1 MGPSVQEVADFIRRQ
16 LRLVIVGQNAI
27 IDQILTGLLT
37 EGHVLLEGPPGTAKT
52 LLVKTLA
59 RVIGAGFNR
68 IQFTPDL
75 MPADVTGTNVY
86 NTATGVFTF
95 RRGPIFTDLL
105 LADEINRTPPKT
117 QSALLEAMEERQV
130 TVDGE
135 THCMSPL
142 FMVLATQNP
151 IEYEGTY
158 PLPEAQLDR
167 FLLKILVDYP
177 SLEEEVQVVSNW
189 SSGFNARRLD
199 VLPLECLP
207 DSSVILQCRAAV
219 RDVVVEEGIRRYMVN
234 LVRATRPPAAPNLTW
249 GPVPV
254 RPWRCCSRRKSRRR
268 SMGGRSS
275 RRMMSRPWLCR
286 CCGTGSSCARK
297 PRLTASRPMKS
308 SRTSSGAWLS
318 HASLGRPVSGA
329 ECCRS
334 CSPGPA
340 AAGWPAAFRSG
351 VRVVP
356 AFPRWAWLLRDDW
369 HPAGQ
374 WRSSEA
380 SGCGL
385 GQC

>member
-234 LVRATRPPAAPNLTW
+234 LVRATRPPAAPNLTCQS
-249 GPVPV
+249 P
-254 RPWRCCSRRKSRRR
+254 C
-268 SMGGRSS
+268 GR
-275 RRMMSRPWLCR
+275 
-286 CCGTGSSCARK
+286 GVAAHG
-297 PRLTASRPMKS
+297 
-308 SRTSSGAWLS
+308 
-318 HASLGRPVSGA
+318 
-329 ECCRS
+329 E
-334 CSPGPA
+334 SPGGA
-340 AAGWPAAFRSG
+340 
-351 VRVVP
+351 
-356 AFPRWAWLLRDDW
+356 RWADVR
-369 HPAGQ
+369 HAG
-374 WRSSEA
+374 
-380 SGCGL
+380 
-385 GQC
+385 

>member
-249 GPVPV
+249 A
-254 RPWRCCSRRKSRRR
+254 S
-268 SMGGRSS
+268 
-275 RRMMSRPWLCR
+275 
-286 CCGTGSSCARK
+286 
-297 PRLTASRPMKS
+297 PRAAVALLLTAKVQAALDG
-308 SRTSSGAWLS
+308 RTFVTPDDVKAVAL
-318 HASLGRPVSGA
+318 PVL
-329 ECCRS
+329 RH
-334 CSPGPA
+334 
-340 AAGWPAAFRSG
+340 
-351 VRVVP
+351 RVV
-356 AFPRWAWLLRDDW
+356 LR
-369 HPAGQ
+369 
-374 WRSSEA
+374 SEA
-380 SGCGL
+380 QIDGITPDEIITDIIRRL
-385 GQC
+385 AVPR

>member
-27 IDQILTGLLT
+27 IDQILTGLLA

-249 GPVPV
+249 GA
-254 RPWRCCSRRKSRRR
+254 S
-268 SMGGRSS
+268 
-275 RRMMSRPWLCR
+275 
-286 CCGTGSSCARK
+286 
-297 PRLTASRPMKS
+297 PRAAVALLLTAKVQAALDG
-308 SRTSSGAWLS
+308 RTFVTPDDVKAVAL
-318 HASLGRPVSGA
+318 PVL
-329 ECCRS
+329 RH
-334 CSPGPA
+334 
-340 AAGWPAAFRSG
+340 
-351 VRVVP
+351 RVV
-356 AFPRWAWLLRDDW
+356 LR
-369 HPAGQ
+369 
-374 WRSSEA
+374 SEA
-380 SGCGL
+380 QIDGITPDEIIADIIRRL
-385 GQC
+385 AVPR

>member
-1 MGPSVQEVADFIRRQ
+1 MGPSVQEVAEFIRRQ
-16 LRLVIVGQNAI
+16 LRLVIVGQNAV
-27 IDQILTGLLT
+27 IDQILTGLLA

-135 THCMSPL
+135 THRMSPL

-219 RDVVVEEGIRRYMVN
+219 RDVVVEEGVRRYMVN

-249 GPVPV
+249 GA
-254 RPWRCCSRRKSRRR
+254 S
-268 SMGGRSS
+268 
-275 RRMMSRPWLCR
+275 
-286 CCGTGSSCARK
+286 
-297 PRLTASRPMKS
+297 PRAAVALLLTAKVQAALDG
-308 SRTSSGAWLS
+308 RTFVTPDDVKAVAL
-318 HASLGRPVSGA
+318 PV
-329 ECCRS
+329 
-334 CSPGPA
+334 
-340 AAGWPAAFRSG
+340 
-351 VRVVP
+351 
-356 AFPRWAWLLRDDW
+356 LR
-369 HPAGQ
+369 H
-374 WRSSEA
+374 RIVLRSEA
-380 SGCGL
+380 EIDGITPDEIITDIIRRL
-385 GQC
+385 AVPR

>member
-1 MGPSVQEVADFIRRQ
+1 MGPSVQEVAEFIRRQ
-16 LRLVIVGQNAI
+16 LRLVIVGQNVI
-27 IDQILTGLLT
+27 IDQILTGLLA

-135 THCMSPL
+135 THHMSPL

-219 RDVVVEEGIRRYMVN
+219 RDVVVEEGVRRYMVN

-249 GPVPV
+249 GA
-254 RPWRCCSRRKSRRR
+254 S
-268 SMGGRSS
+268 
-275 RRMMSRPWLCR
+275 
-286 CCGTGSSCARK
+286 
-297 PRLTASRPMKS
+297 PRAAVALLLTAKVQAALDG
-308 SRTSSGAWLS
+308 RTFVTPDDVKAVAL
-318 HASLGRPVSGA
+318 PV
-329 ECCRS
+329 
-334 CSPGPA
+334 
-340 AAGWPAAFRSG
+340 
-351 VRVVP
+351 
-356 AFPRWAWLLRDDW
+356 LR
-369 HPAGQ
+369 H
-374 WRSSEA
+374 RIVLRSEA
-380 SGCGL
+380 EIDGITPDEIITDIIRRL
-385 GQC
+385 AVPR

>member
-27 IDQILTGLLT
+27 IDQILTGLLA

-249 GPVPV
+249 GA
-254 RPWRCCSRRKSRRR
+254 S
-268 SMGGRSS
+268 
-275 RRMMSRPWLCR
+275 
-286 CCGTGSSCARK
+286 
-297 PRLTASRPMKS
+297 PRAAVALLLTAKVQAALDG
-308 SRTSSGAWLS
+308 RTFVTPDDVKAVAL
-318 HASLGRPVSGA
+318 PV
-329 ECCRS
+329 
-334 CSPGPA
+334 
-340 AAGWPAAFRSG
+340 
-351 VRVVP
+351 
-356 AFPRWAWLLRDDW
+356 LR
-369 HPAGQ
+369 H
-374 WRSSEA
+374 RIVLRSEA
-380 SGCGL
+380 EIDGITPDEIITDIIRRL
-385 GQC
+385 AVPR

>member
-27 IDQILTGLLT
+27 IDQILTGLLA

-135 THCMSPL
+135 THHMSPL

-177 SLEEEVQVVSNW
+177 SLEEEFQVVSNW

-199 VLPLECLP
+199 ALPLECLP
-207 DSSVILQCRAAV
+207 DSSLILQCRAAV
-219 RDVVVEEGIRRYMVN
+219 RDVVVEEGIRRYIVN
-234 LVRATRPPAAPNLTW
+234 LIRATRPPAAPNLTW
-249 GPVPV
+249 GA
-254 RPWRCCSRRKSRRR
+254 S
-268 SMGGRSS
+268 
-275 RRMMSRPWLCR
+275 
-286 CCGTGSSCARK
+286 
-297 PRLTASRPMKS
+297 PRAAVALLLTAKVHAALDG
-308 SRTSSGAWLS
+308 RTFVTPDDVKAVAL
-318 HASLGRPVSGA
+318 PV
-329 ECCRS
+329 
-334 CSPGPA
+334 
-340 AAGWPAAFRSG
+340 
-351 VRVVP
+351 
-356 AFPRWAWLLRDDW
+356 LR
-369 HPAGQ
+369 H
-374 WRSSEA
+374 RIVLRSEA
-380 SGCGL
+380 EIDGIRPDEIIADIIRRL
-385 GQC
+385 AVPR

>member
-1 MGPSVQEVADFIRRQ
+1 MGPSVQEVAEFIRRQ

-27 IDQILTGLLT
+27 IDQILTGLLA

-52 LLVKTLA
+52 LMVKTLA
-59 RVIGAGFNR
+59 RIIGAGFNR

-135 THCMSPL
+135 THHMSPL

-199 VLPLECLP
+199 ALPLECLP
-207 DSSVILQCRAAV
+207 DSSLILQCRAAV
-219 RDVVVEEGIRRYMVN
+219 RDVGVEEGIRRYIVN
-234 LVRATRPPAAPNLTW
+234 IVRATRPPAAPNLTW
-249 GPVPV
+249 GA
-254 RPWRCCSRRKSRRR
+254 S
-268 SMGGRSS
+268 
-275 RRMMSRPWLCR
+275 
-286 CCGTGSSCARK
+286 
-297 PRLTASRPMKS
+297 PRAAVALLLTAKVQAALNG
-308 SRTSSGAWLS
+308 RTFVTPDDVKAV
-318 HASLGRPVSGA
+318 AMPV
-329 ECCRS
+329 
-334 CSPGPA
+334 
-340 AAGWPAAFRSG
+340 
-351 VRVVP
+351 
-356 AFPRWAWLLRDDW
+356 LR
-369 HPAGQ
+369 H
-374 WRSSEA
+374 RIVLRSEA
-380 SGCGL
+380 EIDGITPDEIITDIIRRL
-385 GQC
+385 AVPR

>member
-27 IDQILTGLLT
+27 IDQILTGLLA

-135 THCMSPL
+135 THRMSPL

-249 GPVPV
+249 GA
-254 RPWRCCSRRKSRRR
+254 S
-268 SMGGRSS
+268 
-275 RRMMSRPWLCR
+275 
-286 CCGTGSSCARK
+286 
-297 PRLTASRPMKS
+297 PRAAVALLLTAKVQAALDG
-308 SRTSSGAWLS
+308 RTFVTPDDVKAVAL
-318 HASLGRPVSGA
+318 PVL
-329 ECCRS
+329 RH
-334 CSPGPA
+334 
-340 AAGWPAAFRSG
+340 
-351 VRVVP
+351 RVV
-356 AFPRWAWLLRDDW
+356 LR
-369 HPAGQ
+369 
-374 WRSSEA
+374 SEA
-380 SGCGL
+380 QIDGITPDEIIADIIRRL
-385 GQC
+385 AVPR

>member
-249 GPVPV
+249 GA
-254 RPWRCCSRRKSRRR
+254 S
-268 SMGGRSS
+268 
-275 RRMMSRPWLCR
+275 
-286 CCGTGSSCARK
+286 
-297 PRLTASRPMKS
+297 PRAAVALLLTAKVQAALDG
-308 SRTSSGAWLS
+308 RTFVTPDDVKAVAL
-318 HASLGRPVSGA
+318 PVL
-329 ECCRS
+329 RH
-334 CSPGPA
+334 
-340 AAGWPAAFRSG
+340 
-351 VRVVP
+351 RVV
-356 AFPRWAWLLRDDW
+356 LR
-369 HPAGQ
+369 
-374 WRSSEA
+374 SEA
-380 SGCGL
+380 QIDGITPDEIITDIIRRL
-385 GQC
+385 AVPR

>member
-1 MGPSVQEVADFIRRQ
+1 MGPSVQEVAEFIRRQ

-27 IDQILTGLLT
+27 IDQILTGLLA

-52 LLVKTLA
+52 LIVKTLA
-59 RVIGAGFNR
+59 RIIGAGFNR

-135 THCMSPL
+135 THHMSPL

-199 VLPLECLP
+199 ALPLECLP
-207 DSSVILQCRAAV
+207 DSSLILQCRAAV
-219 RDVVVEEGIRRYMVN
+219 RDVVVEEGIRRYIVN
-234 LVRATRPPAAPNLTW
+234 IIRATRPPSAPNLTW
-249 GPVPV
+249 GA
-254 RPWRCCSRRKSRRR
+254 S
-268 SMGGRSS
+268 
-275 RRMMSRPWLCR
+275 
-286 CCGTGSSCARK
+286 
-297 PRLTASRPMKS
+297 PRAAVALLLTAKVQAALDG
-308 SRTSSGAWLS
+308 RTFVTPDDVKAVAL
-318 HASLGRPVSGA
+318 PVL
-329 ECCRS
+329 RH
-334 CSPGPA
+334 
-340 AAGWPAAFRSG
+340 
-351 VRVVP
+351 RVV
-356 AFPRWAWLLRDDW
+356 LR
-369 HPAGQ
+369 
-374 WRSSEA
+374 SEA
-380 SGCGL
+380 EIDGITPDEIITDIIRRL
-385 GQC
+385 AVPR

>member
-1 MGPSVQEVADFIRRQ
+1 MGPSVQEVAEFIRRQ

-27 IDQILTGLLT
+27 IDQILTGLLA

-135 THCMSPL
+135 THRMSPL

-199 VLPLECLP
+199 ALPLECLP
-207 DSSVILQCRAAV
+207 DSSIILQCRAAV
-219 RDVVVEEGIRRYMVN
+219 RDVVVEEGVRRYIVN

-249 GPVPV
+249 GA
-254 RPWRCCSRRKSRRR
+254 S
-268 SMGGRSS
+268 
-275 RRMMSRPWLCR
+275 
-286 CCGTGSSCARK
+286 
-297 PRLTASRPMKS
+297 PRAAVALLLTAKVQAALDG
-308 SRTSSGAWLS
+308 RTFVTPDDVKAVAL
-318 HASLGRPVSGA
+318 PVL
-329 ECCRS
+329 RH
-334 CSPGPA
+334 
-340 AAGWPAAFRSG
+340 
-351 VRVVP
+351 RVV
-356 AFPRWAWLLRDDW
+356 LR
-369 HPAGQ
+369 
-374 WRSSEA
+374 SEA
-380 SGCGL
+380 QIDGITPDEIIADIIRRL
-385 GQC
+385 AVPR

>member
-27 IDQILTGLLT
+27 IDQILTGLLA

-249 GPVPV
+249 GA
-254 RPWRCCSRRKSRRR
+254 S
-268 SMGGRSS
+268 
-275 RRMMSRPWLCR
+275 
-286 CCGTGSSCARK
+286 
-297 PRLTASRPMKS
+297 PRAAVALLLTAKVQAALDG
-308 SRTSSGAWLS
+308 RTFVTPDDVKAVAL
-318 HASLGRPVSGA
+318 PVL
-329 ECCRS
+329 RH
-334 CSPGPA
+334 
-340 AAGWPAAFRSG
+340 
-351 VRVVP
+351 RVV
-356 AFPRWAWLLRDDW
+356 LR
-369 HPAGQ
+369 
-374 WRSSEA
+374 SEA
-380 SGCGL
+380 QIDGITPDEIITDIIRRL
-385 GQC
+385 AVPR

>member
-27 IDQILTGLLT
+27 IDQILTGLLA

-135 THCMSPL
+135 THRMSPL

-249 GPVPV
+249 GA
-254 RPWRCCSRRKSRRR
+254 S
-268 SMGGRSS
+268 
-275 RRMMSRPWLCR
+275 
-286 CCGTGSSCARK
+286 
-297 PRLTASRPMKS
+297 PRAAVALLLTAKVQAALDG
-308 SRTSSGAWLS
+308 RTFVTPDDVKAVAL
-318 HASLGRPVSGA
+318 PV
-329 ECCRS
+329 
-334 CSPGPA
+334 
-340 AAGWPAAFRSG
+340 
-351 VRVVP
+351 
-356 AFPRWAWLLRDDW
+356 LR
-369 HPAGQ
+369 H
-374 WRSSEA
+374 RIVLRSEA
-380 SGCGL
+380 EIDGITPDEIITDIIRRL
-385 GQC
+385 AVPR

>member
-27 IDQILTGLLT
+27 IDQILTGLLA

-52 LLVKTLA
+52 LIVKTLA
-59 RVIGAGFNR
+59 RIIGAGFNR

-135 THCMSPL
+135 THHMSPL

-199 VLPLECLP
+199 ALPLECLP
-207 DSSVILQCRAAV
+207 DSSLVLQCRAAV
-219 RDVVVEEGIRRYMVN
+219 RDVSVEEGIRRYIVN
-234 LVRATRPPAAPNLTW
+234 IIRATRPPAAPNLTW
-249 GPVPV
+249 GA
-254 RPWRCCSRRKSRRR
+254 S
-268 SMGGRSS
+268 
-275 RRMMSRPWLCR
+275 
-286 CCGTGSSCARK
+286 
-297 PRLTASRPMKS
+297 PRAAVALLLTAKVQAALDGRTFVTPDDVKS
-308 SRTSSGAWLS
+308 VAL
-318 HASLGRPVSGA
+318 PVL
-329 ECCRS
+329 RH
-334 CSPGPA
+334 
-340 AAGWPAAFRSG
+340 
-351 VRVVP
+351 RVV
-356 AFPRWAWLLRDDW
+356 LR
-369 HPAGQ
+369 
-374 WRSSEA
+374 SEA
-380 SGCGL
+380 EIDGITPDEIITDIIRRL
-385 GQC
+385 AVPR

>member
-1 MGPSVQEVADFIRRQ
+1 MGPSVQEVAEFIRRQ
-16 LRLVIVGQNAI
+16 LRLVIVGQNTI
-27 IDQILTGLLT
+27 IDQILTGLLA

-59 RVIGAGFNR
+59 RIIGAGFNR

-135 THCMSPL
+135 THYMSPL

-199 VLPLECLP
+199 ALPLECLP
-207 DSSVILQCRAAV
+207 DSSLILQCRAAA
-219 RDVVVEEGIRRYMVN
+219 RDVGVEEGIRRYIVN
-234 LVRATRPPAAPNLTW
+234 IIRATRPPAAPNLTW
-249 GPVPV
+249 GA
-254 RPWRCCSRRKSRRR
+254 S
-268 SMGGRSS
+268 
-275 RRMMSRPWLCR
+275 
-286 CCGTGSSCARK
+286 
-297 PRLTASRPMKS
+297 PRAAVALLLTAKVQAALDG
-308 SRTSSGAWLS
+308 RTFVTPDDVKAVAL
-318 HASLGRPVSGA
+318 PVL
-329 ECCRS
+329 RH
-334 CSPGPA
+334 
-340 AAGWPAAFRSG
+340 
-351 VRVVP
+351 RVV
-356 AFPRWAWLLRDDW
+356 LR
-369 HPAGQ
+369 
-374 WRSSEA
+374 SEA
-380 SGCGL
+380 EIDGITPDEIITDIIRRL
-385 GQC
+385 AVPR

>member
-1 MGPSVQEVADFIRRQ
+1 MGPSVQEVAEFIRRQ
-16 LRLVIVGQNAI
+16 LRLLIVGQNAI
-27 IDQILTGLLT
+27 IDQILTGLLA

-52 LLVKTLA
+52 LMVKTLA
-59 RVIGAGFNR
+59 RIIGAGFNR

-135 THCMSPL
+135 THHMSPL

-199 VLPLECLP
+199 ALPLECLP
-207 DSSVILQCRAAV
+207 DSSLILQCRAAV
-219 RDVVVEEGIRRYMVN
+219 RDVVVEEGIHRYIVN
-234 LVRATRPPAAPNLTW
+234 IIRATRPPAAPNLTW
-249 GPVPV
+249 GA
-254 RPWRCCSRRKSRRR
+254 S
-268 SMGGRSS
+268 
-275 RRMMSRPWLCR
+275 
-286 CCGTGSSCARK
+286 
-297 PRLTASRPMKS
+297 PRAAVALLLTAKVQAALDG
-308 SRTSSGAWLS
+308 RTFVTPDDVKGVAL
-318 HASLGRPVSGA
+318 PVL
-329 ECCRS
+329 RH
-334 CSPGPA
+334 
-340 AAGWPAAFRSG
+340 
-351 VRVVP
+351 RVV
-356 AFPRWAWLLRDDW
+356 LR
-369 HPAGQ
+369 
-374 WRSSEA
+374 SEA
-380 SGCGL
+380 EIDGITPDEIITDIIRRL
-385 GQC
+385 AVPR

>member
-1 MGPSVQEVADFIRRQ
+1 MGPSVQEVAEFIRRQ

-27 IDQILTGLLT
+27 IDQILTGLLA

-52 LLVKTLA
+52 LIVKTLA
-59 RVIGAGFNR
+59 RIIGAGFNR

-135 THCMSPL
+135 THHMSPL

-207 DSSVILQCRAAV
+207 DSSLILQCRAAV
-219 RDVVVEEGIRRYMVN
+219 RDVVVEEGIRRYIVN
-234 LVRATRPPAAPNLTW
+234 LIRATRPPAAPNLTW
-249 GPVPV
+249 GA
-254 RPWRCCSRRKSRRR
+254 S
-268 SMGGRSS
+268 
-275 RRMMSRPWLCR
+275 
-286 CCGTGSSCARK
+286 
-297 PRLTASRPMKS
+297 PRAAVALLLTAKVQAALDGRAFVTPDDVKS
-308 SRTSSGAWLS
+308 VAL
-318 HASLGRPVSGA
+318 PVL
-329 ECCRS
+329 RH
-334 CSPGPA
+334 
-340 AAGWPAAFRSG
+340 
-351 VRVVP
+351 RVV
-356 AFPRWAWLLRDDW
+356 LR
-369 HPAGQ
+369 
-374 WRSSEA
+374 SEA
-380 SGCGL
+380 EIDGITPDEIVADIIRRL
-385 GQC
+385 AVPR

>member
-27 IDQILTGLLT
+27 IDQILTGLLA

-135 THCMSPL
+135 THRMSPL

-219 RDVVVEEGIRRYMVN
+219 RDVVVEEGVRRYMVN

-249 GPVPV
+249 GA
-254 RPWRCCSRRKSRRR
+254 S
-268 SMGGRSS
+268 
-275 RRMMSRPWLCR
+275 
-286 CCGTGSSCARK
+286 
-297 PRLTASRPMKS
+297 PRAAVALLLTAKVQAALDG
-308 SRTSSGAWLS
+308 RTFVTPDDVKAVAL
-318 HASLGRPVSGA
+318 PV
-329 ECCRS
+329 
-334 CSPGPA
+334 
-340 AAGWPAAFRSG
+340 
-351 VRVVP
+351 
-356 AFPRWAWLLRDDW
+356 LR
-369 HPAGQ
+369 H
-374 WRSSEA
+374 RIVLRSEA
-380 SGCGL
+380 EIDGITPDEIITDIIRRL
-385 GQC
+385 AVPR

>member
-1 MGPSVQEVADFIRRQ
+1 MGPSVQEVAEFIRRQ

-27 IDQILTGLLT
+27 IDQILTGLLA

-52 LLVKTLA
+52 LIVKTLA
-59 RVIGAGFNR
+59 RIIGAGFNR

-135 THCMSPL
+135 THHMSPL

-199 VLPLECLP
+199 ALPLECLP
-207 DSSVILQCRAAV
+207 DSSLVLQCRAAV
-219 RDVVVEEGIRRYMVN
+219 RDVGVEEGIRRYIVN
-234 LVRATRPPAAPNLTW
+234 LIRATRPPAAPNLTW
-249 GPVPV
+249 GA
-254 RPWRCCSRRKSRRR
+254 S
-268 SMGGRSS
+268 
-275 RRMMSRPWLCR
+275 
-286 CCGTGSSCARK
+286 
-297 PRLTASRPMKS
+297 PRAAVALLLTAKVQAALDG
-308 SRTSSGAWLS
+308 RTFVTPDDVKAVAL
-318 HASLGRPVSGA
+318 PV
-329 ECCRS
+329 
-334 CSPGPA
+334 
-340 AAGWPAAFRSG
+340 
-351 VRVVP
+351 
-356 AFPRWAWLLRDDW
+356 LR
-369 HPAGQ
+369 H
-374 WRSSEA
+374 RIVLRSEA
-380 SGCGL
+380 EIDGITPDEIITDIIRRL
-385 GQC
+385 AVPR